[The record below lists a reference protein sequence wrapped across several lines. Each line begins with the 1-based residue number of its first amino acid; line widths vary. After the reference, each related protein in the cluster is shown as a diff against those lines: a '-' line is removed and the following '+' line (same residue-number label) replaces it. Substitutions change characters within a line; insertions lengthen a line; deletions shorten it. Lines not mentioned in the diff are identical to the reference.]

1 MLILILPFTFF
12 YACSNSTS
20 QMPNEIEL
28 KQGWHIRSSEN
39 LDMSGQEISL
49 PDIELNDWFSARV
62 PSTVLG
68 TLVENDV
75 YKDPFYNKNLDTI
88 PSDAFNTSWWYR
100 CEFEISEDF
109 LRDTVRLEFNGI
121 NYRANVWLNGS
132 KIGSADNLAGAFR
145 MFILDITK
153 NVITGKNVLAVEV
166 FPPKK
171 GEFTIGFVDW
181 NPPPPDNN
189 MGIWRPVILHMEGPV
204 TINFPFVQ
212 STIDIES
219 LSRAELVISSTLT
232 NHSDQSISGLL
243 SAEFDGC
250 FISRDI
256 VLEPKSQKT
265 IKFNPNEHQEL
276 IIQNPRLWWPN
287 NLGSPELYDL
297 NLKFLIDE
305 KVSSQKGVRF
315 GIREVKDFINQ
326 EGHRGYMINGKKV
339 LIRGA
344 GYVDNL
350 FLDDDDRTLE
360 NKIKYAV
367 HLNLNTLRLEGFWG
381 TSQKLYDLCD
391 EHGILLMAGWS
402 CHWEWEGY
410 AGKECDEFGGI
421 KTQEEMDLIARS
433 FQDQILWLRNHPSI
447 FVWAVG
453 SDKLPRPELENKYRE
468 VLRLHDQTRPY
479 LAATK
484 GLTSEISGETG
495 VKMEGPY
502 DYVPPIYWFEDTEYG
517 GAYGF
522 NTETGPGPQPPPL
535 ESIKKMIPPDH
546 LWPIDDYWN
555 YHCCRGEFDNLD
567 LFTEALD
574 QRYGKSQNVEEYL
587 RKAQAASYETMRAMF
602 EAFAAHKFISTGVI
616 QWMYNSAWPALNW
629 QLFDYYLM
637 PNGAF
642 YGAKKACRPIH
653 ILYNYQDK
661 GIYFNNDHWRRL
673 DNYTAEMQI
682 YNDQSQLLKEEKKT
696 VSLDPNSSY
705 RIKGLEITERPGLTF
720 LFLKLLDETG
730 HQVSDNVYWLPKKD
744 DVLDYPAST
753 WYVTPIKEYADLT
766 ALNSLPES
774 QINVTENIVSSEDKF
789 TLSAVVENVSD
800 KIAFFIELS
809 VLGDQSQSSILPIFW
824 EDNYIILRPRESR
837 TVTAS
842 FSGKDLKGE
851 NPVLKVCGWNTSSV
865 KKTE

>member
-1 MLILILPFTFF
+1 
-12 YACSNSTS
+12 
-20 QMPNEIEL
+20 
-28 KQGWHIRSSEN
+28 
-39 LDMSGQEISL
+39 
-49 PDIELNDWFSARV
+49 
-62 PSTVLG
+62 
-68 TLVENDV
+68 
-75 YKDPFYNKNLDTI
+75 
-88 PSDAFNTSWWYR
+88 
-100 CEFEISEDF
+100 
-109 LRDTVRLEFNGI
+109 
-121 NYRANVWLNGS
+121 
-132 KIGSADNLAGAFR
+132 
-145 MFILDITK
+145 MFILNITK

-166 FPPKK
+166 FPPQP
-171 GEFTIGFVDW
+171 GEFSIGFVDW
-181 NPPPPDNN
+181 NPAPPDNN
-189 MGIWRPVILHMEGPV
+189 MGIWRPVFLHLAGEV
-204 TINFPFVQ
+204 TIDFPFVWSQ
-212 STIDIES
+212 VDTES
-219 LSRAELVISSTLT
+219 LSKAELFISSTLT
-232 NHSDQSISGLL
+232 NYTDRSVSGLL
-243 SAEFDGC
+243 SAEFNGRS
-250 FISRDI
+250 INQEV
-256 VLEPKSQKT
+256 VLDPESQKNVQ
-265 IKFNPNEHQEL
+265 FSPDEYQEL

-287 NLGSPELYDL
+287 NLGSPELYEL
-297 NLKFLIDE
+297 NLKFHINE
-305 KVSSQKGVRF
+305 KVSSHKSVRF
-315 GIREVKDFINQ
+315 GIREVRDFINQ

-350 FLDDDDRTLE
+350 FLNDDDRTLE
-360 NKIKYAV
+360 AKVKYAE
-367 HLNLNTLRLEGFWG
+367 HLNLNALRLEGFWG

-391 EHGILLMAGWS
+391 AHGIMLLAGWS

-421 KTQEEMDLIARS
+421 KTQEEMGLIARS
-433 FQDQILWLRNHPSI
+433 LQDQILWLRNHPSI
-447 FVWAVG
+447 FVWALG
-453 SDKLPRPELENKYRE
+453 SDKLPRPELEKKYHE
-468 VLRLHDQTRPY
+468 ILKAYDQSRPF

-484 GLTSEISGETG
+484 GLTSEVSGETR

-535 ESIKKMIPPDH
+535 ESLKKMIPPDH
-546 LWPIDDYWN
+546 LWPIDDHWN
-555 YHCCRGEFDNLD
+555 YHCSRGEFDNLD

-574 QRYGKSQNVEEYL
+574 RRYGKSQDVEEYL

-642 YGAKKACRPIH
+642 YGAKKACQPIH
-653 ILYNYQDK
+653 ILYNYLDK
-661 GIYFNNDHWRRL
+661 GIYLNNDHWRRL

-682 YNDQSQLLKEEKKT
+682 YNDQSQLVKEEKKT
-696 VSLDPNSSY
+696 ESLEPNSSY
-705 RIKGLEITERPGLTF
+705 RINGFEITEGPGLTF

-753 WYVTPIKEYADLT
+753 WFVTPIKEYADLT
-766 ALNSLPES
+766 ALNSLPEA
-774 QINVTENIVSSEDKF
+774 QINVTENIVASEDKF

-842 FSGKDLKGE
+842 FSGKDLNGE
-851 NPVLKVCGWNTSSV
+851 NPVLKVSGWNTINV